1 MKPLAHWAIHRQF
14 KIQLGGRSVTELWG
28 RLVDSQGQATM
39 FRYER
44 HTRRLILGAGDTA
57 RTVQLDEYGF
67 EQPRGPDG

>member
-14 KIQLGGRSVTELWG
+14 KIQLGGRSAIELWG

-44 HTRRLILGAGDTA
+44 NTRRLLLDTGDSIRA
-57 RTVQLDEYGF
+57 VQLDEYGF
-67 EQPRGPDG
+67 EQLQGADD